1 MFGDILQP
9 THLIFIFVVALLVL
23 GPKRLPEVGR
33 SLGKGIRDF
42 RGALS
47 GLEEETSDVR
57 EAVTTPINTNPQPV
71 TPATVV
77 PESEPAGD
85 AVATQVMAATSP
97 APDTM
102 PLDPHAAETAAV
114 DAAHVTAADT
124 AAHAA
129 AAETAAHPASPSVDA
144 PATPDPTHT

>member
-57 EAVTTPINTNPQPV
+57 EAVTTPIHTNPQPV

-77 PESEPAGD
+77 PEAEPASD
-85 AVATQVMAATSP
+85 AVATQVMATPSP
-97 APDTM
+97 APDTI
-102 PLDPHAAETAAV
+102 PLDVHGAEAAAV
-114 DAAHVTAADT
+114 DAAHVTAAETAPVD
-124 AAHAA
+124 AAHVT
-129 AAETAAHPASPSVDA
+129 AAETSGETPASP
-144 PATPDPTHT
+144 DPSHT